1 MTWSSGL
8 EKHPEIKG
16 EKSPKRE
23 PQKVEAE
30 NLDINAL
37 KFLTDSI
44 IDIHRKKYKE
54 PEQKEELKA
63 EWYLISC
70 PL

>member
-8 EKHPEIKG
+8 EKQPEIKG

-23 PQKVEAE
+23 QQKVEAE

-37 KFLTDSI
+37 KFLTDSK

-54 PEQKEELKA
+54 PEQR
-63 EWYLISC
+63 
-70 PL
+70 

>member
-8 EKHPEIKG
+8 EKQPEIKG

-23 PQKVEAE
+23 QQKVEAE

-37 KFLTDSI
+37 KFLTDSK

-54 PEQKEELKA
+54 PEQK
-63 EWYLISC
+63 
-70 PL
+70 